1 MAPPKS
7 VLPATWDLPAEIRQR
22 VGEKAG
28 RQRVMIADGHLLL
41 ILHRPPKHNDTDR
54 AGRFIWRKPDGAWQA
69 SDLGSGSQVL
79 SRHLTEFADVIER
92 YDQQEDDATGIA
104 DYYSILEGMSPV
116 HRAVRNLHTALQEAR
131 EKNPTDRDLINSRDR
146 AYELERTADLLVTDV
161 RNALEFATARKTEEQ
176 AAAAHQMATSAHR
189 LNMFVGFFFPIAA
202 LTAIFGT
209 NLSHPLE
216 KYLPP
221 PNAFFTVIGT
231 GVILGVIFASYISG
245 VSRWQKSQAKP

>member
-7 VLPATWDLPAEIRQR
+7 VLPATWDLPAEFRQR

-28 RQRVMIADGHLLL
+28 RQRVMAADGHLLL
-41 ILHRPPKHNDTDR
+41 ILHRPPKKDDSDR

-92 YDQQEDDATGIA
+92 YDQQEDDAAGIA
-104 DYYSILEGMSPV
+104 DYYSVLEGMAPV
-116 HRAVRNLHTALQEAR
+116 HRAVRNLHAALQEAR
-131 EKNPTDRDLINSRDR
+131 EKNPTDRDLINARDR
-146 AYELERTADLLVTDV
+146 AYDLERTADLLVTDV
-161 RNALEFATARKTEEQ
+161 RNALEFATARKAEEQ
-176 AAAAHQMATSAHR
+176 ATASHQMATSAHR
-189 LNMFVGFFFPIAA
+189 LNMFVAFFFPIAA

-221 PNAFFTVIGT
+221 PYAFFTVIGA
-231 GVILGVIFASYISG
+231 GLILGIILAGYLFSASR
-245 VSRWQKSQAKP
+245 VQKSITKP